1 MNRRI
6 TSAAAALPLA
16 LGIAASV
23 AGPRSS
29 LPENG
34 SAIAATNAVL
44 WSGPQPNGTRRGKL
58 AEGET
63 VSVLTV
69 DYFHVQK
76 HDGTTGW
83 VSGRDLTPV
92 SRTAPG
98 GPTSTEGGSE
108 AGANPECPPVG
119 THKVSGQAKP
129 YAGNSDAGLRNIAK
143 RHIPAAGRPTA
154 LTLADFATLQ
164 NDIDSAFNDASATK
178 TAFAPTRD
186 ALRDLALTSG
196 SIGEGDL
203 VQLAAYVTIARPEGS
218 ESVNCGGLDGT
229 DIHINV
235 GDHGTSEFAGIVVE
249 MIPQLPRPV
258 GWDPRTL
265 NRIHVANLPVLVVGG
280 LTYDNEHLVNQDP
293 KHSKSSQPKRISLWE
308 IHPVTEFYVCTNLSG
323 CDPARYDQW
332 MTLVDWATSHP
343 Q

>member
-1 MNRRI
+1 MNRRL

-16 LGIAASV
+16 LGIAANV
-23 AGPRSS
+23 AAPRSS

-34 SAIAATNAVL
+34 SALVTKNAVL
-44 WSGPQPNGTRRGKL
+44 WSGPPPNGTRLGQL

-63 VSVLTV
+63 VSVLSA
-69 DYFHVQK
+69 DYYHVQK

-83 VSGRDLTPV
+83 IYSRDLTAV
-92 SRTAPG
+92 SATAPG
-98 GPTSTEGGSE
+98 GPTPTEGGSE
-108 AGANPECPPVG
+108 AGANPECPAVG
-119 THKVSGQAKP
+119 THKVNGQAKP

-143 RHIPAAGRPTA
+143 RHIPAVGKPTA
-154 LTLADFATLQ
+154 LTLADFAALQ
-164 NDIDSAFNDASATK
+164 SDIDSAFNDASTTK

-186 ALRDLALTSG
+186 ALRDLTLSSG

-203 VQLAAYVTIARPEGS
+203 VQLAAYVTIVRPQGP

-235 GDHGTSEFAGIVVE
+235 GDHGASEFAGVVVE

-258 GWDPRTL
+258 GWDPATL
-265 NRIHVANLPVLVVGG
+265 NRIHAATLPVLVVGS
-280 LTYDNEHLVNQDP
+280 LTYDNEHLVNQDS
-293 KHSKSSQPKRISLWE
+293 KHSKSGQPKRISLWE
-308 IHPVTEFYVCTNLSG
+308 IHPITEFYVCTSLSG
-323 CDPARYDQW
+323 CDPAQHDQW
-332 MTLVDWATSHP
+332 MTLADWAAAHP